1 VEIVMEWTLQ
11 KLAELVGGVVPGNG
25 DPPIHDAQPLVDAL
39 PGTITLLDSPKNL
52 ATLQSR
58 TPAAVVV
65 REPLESAPCDQLI
78 VSDPYA
84 AFSKIVALFRPTQLV
99 ASPGI
104 DRRAVVDASATI
116 GKDCW
121 IAATAT
127 VGPDCVVGDRVR
139 IHPGVHL
146 MAGSTVGEDTELF
159 PHVVVYPDTR
169 IGARVRVHAG
179 AVLGADGF
187 GYATRGGQHHLSTQL
202 GYVIIENDVDIGANT
217 TIDRGT
223 FGATRIGEGTKIDN
237 LVMIAHNCKIG
248 KHNLICS
255 QVGVAGSSS
264 TGDYVVLA
272 GQVGMRDHVHIG
284 DRTVVCAQAGVAG
297 DIPPDSMVG
306 GSPAIPQKHYLQ
318 SVLMLSRLP
327 EMRDQL
333 RQLTHRLAAWEA
345 TGSPAAADDGSEG
358 TKSPRRAA

>member
-1 VEIVMEWTLQ
+1 
-11 KLAELVGGVVPGNG
+11 
-25 DPPIHDAQPLVDAL
+25 
-39 PGTITLLDSPKNL
+39 
-52 ATLQSR
+52 
-58 TPAAVVV
+58 
-65 REPLESAPCDQLI
+65 
-78 VSDPYA
+78 
-84 AFSKIVALFRPTQLV
+84 
-99 ASPGI
+99 
-104 DRRAVVDASATI
+104 VVDASATI

-127 VGPDCVVGDRVR
+127 VGPDCILGDRVR

-146 MAGSTVGEDTELF
+146 MAGCTVGEDSELY

-169 IGARVRVHAG
+169 IGARVRIHAG

-187 GYATRGGQHHLSTQL
+187 GYATRGGKHHLSAQL

-237 LVMIAHNCKIG
+237 LVMVAHNCKIG

-297 DIPPDSMVG
+297 DIPSDSMVG

-333 RQLTHRLAAWEA
+333 RQLTQRLAALEA
-345 TGSPAAADDGSEG
+345 SGSAAGADDSCDASA
-358 TKSPRRAA
+358 SPRRVA

>member
-1 VEIVMEWTLQ
+1 
-11 KLAELVGGVVPGNG
+11 
-25 DPPIHDAQPLVDAL
+25 
-39 PGTITLLDSPKNL
+39 
-52 ATLQSR
+52 
-58 TPAAVVV
+58 
-65 REPLESAPCDQLI
+65 
-78 VSDPYA
+78 
-84 AFSKIVALFRPTQLV
+84 
-99 ASPGI
+99 
-104 DRRAVVDASATI
+104 
-116 GKDCW
+116 
-121 IAATAT
+121 
-127 VGPDCVVGDRVR
+127 
-139 IHPGVHL
+139 
-146 MAGSTVGEDTELF
+146 MAGSTVGEDSELF

-187 GYATRGGQHHLSTQL
+187 GYATRGGKHHLSAQL
-202 GYVIIENDVDIGANT
+202 GYVVIENDVDIGANT

-306 GSPAIPQKHYLQ
+306 GSPAIPQKQYLQ
-318 SVLMLSRLP
+318 SVLMLTRLP

-333 RQLTHRLAAWEA
+333 RQLTQRLAAWEA
-345 TGSPAAADDGSEG
+345 TGSSAGADDGSDAPS
-358 TKSPRRAA
+358 SPRRAA